1 MNKGKLEYAAYL
13 VLTTAVTFFILI
25 GISKAAHAQQSTV
38 FVECIAGDYP
48 DEITWQILTC
58 NGGILLEG
66 GAPYLGAVVLP
77 QYYQINMQ
85 DSYGDGWNGGYLY
98 IDEVEYGFLSDVDWI
113 DSLGTWPQDNLEQL
127 VDVGCLT
134 MGLDDPIDFIETNI
148 DFKPTH
154 YFDLAG
160 RSVQPGFFENPKHTG
175 FCGWYIASDGIKSKK
190 VWIAK

>member
-1 MNKGKLEYAAYL
+1 MNKGKLEYVAYL
-13 VLTTAVTFFILI
+13 VLTIAVSVFILI
-25 GISKAAHAQQSTV
+25 GISKAANAQQSTV

-66 GAPYLGAVVLP
+66 GAPFLGAVVLP

-85 DSYGDGWNGGYLY
+85 DSYGDGWNNGYLY
-98 IDEVEYGFLSDVDWI
+98 IDEIEYGFLSDVDWI

-134 MGLDDPIDFIETNI
+134 IGLEELNI
-148 DFKPTH
+148 NTFKPK
-154 YFDLAG
+154 YYYDILG
-160 RSVQPGFFENPKHTG
+160 REVEPTTG
-175 FCGWYIASDGIKSKK
+175 FYIVSDGTLTRKIYTRR
-190 VWIAK
+190 

>member
-1 MNKGKLEYAAYL
+1 MNKGKLEYVAYL
-13 VLTTAVTFFILI
+13 VLTIAVSVFILI
-25 GISKAAHAQQSTV
+25 GISKAANAQQSTV

-98 IDEVEYGFLSDVDWI
+98 IDEIEYGFLSDVDWI

-134 MGLDDPIDFIETNI
+134 IGLEELNI
-148 DFKPTH
+148 NTLKPMY
-154 YFDLAG
+154 YFDILG
-160 RSVQPGFFENPKHTG
+160 REVEPTNGF
-175 FCGWYIASDGIKSKK
+175 YIVSDGTLTRKIY
-190 VWIAK
+190 IHR

>member
-1 MNKGKLEYAAYL
+1 MEKGKLEYVAYL
-13 VLTTAVTFFILI
+13 VLTIAVAFFILI
-25 GISKAAHAQQSTV
+25 GISKAANAQQSTV

-85 DSYGDGWNGGYLY
+85 DSYGDGWNNGYLY
-98 IDEVEYGFLSDVDWI
+98 IDEIEYGFLSDVDWI

-134 MGLDDPIDFIETNI
+134 IGLEELNI
-148 DFKPTH
+148 NTLKPMY
-154 YFDLAG
+154 YFDILG
-160 RSVQPGFFENPKHTG
+160 REVEPTNGF
-175 FCGWYIASDGIKSKK
+175 YIVSDGTLTRKIY
-190 VWIAK
+190 IRR